1 MLNFLIKVVLI
12 SSSGALAP
20 GPLTASTMAIGVK
33 HGWRGGLKVAFG
45 HAIVEFPLVALIG
58 FGLYSF
64 LSSQTFVRFSSVL
77 GGFFMLFFSYLTV
90 KDALNTKGIE
100 TNSKDEYPILV
111 GITLSALNPFFI
123 LWWISVGSAL
133 IIEALGYWGY
143 LGIAPF
149 YVAHVW
155 LDFLWLILLAH
166 ITSLSGFSLK
176 LYRSILI
183 ALGLVIAFFGLD
195 FLYYGIVGVHVFNL

>member
-1 MLNFLIKVVLI
+1 
-12 SSSGALAP
+12 
-20 GPLTASTMAIGVK
+20 
-33 HGWRGGLKVAFG
+33 
-45 HAIVEFPLVALIG
+45 
-58 FGLYSF
+58 
-64 LSSQTFVRFSSVL
+64 
-77 GGFFMLFFSYLTV
+77 MLFFSYLTV

-100 TNSKDEYPILV
+100 TNSKDEYPMLV

-123 LWWISVGSAL
+123 LWWVSVGSAL

-195 FLYYGIVGVHVFNL
+195 FLHYGIVGVHVFNLG